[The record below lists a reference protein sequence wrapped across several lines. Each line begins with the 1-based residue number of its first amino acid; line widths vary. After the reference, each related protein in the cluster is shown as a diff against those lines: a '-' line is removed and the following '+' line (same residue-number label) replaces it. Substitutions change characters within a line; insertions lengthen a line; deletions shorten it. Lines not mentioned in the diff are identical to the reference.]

1 MSMRFILFVL
11 CSAML
16 VVACGGGNSSNP
28 GNTNNTGNTGPGGTT
43 TTLNVSG
50 NTFAVLSGEQVGN
63 QIEDNAVLSKSL
75 TFNQPSSDLQIER
88 ATISRDKSTNTLNY
102 MAIEVTNIS
111 QQLLCGITFGD
122 MAYEMTGMDGV
133 PVTVYQ
139 TTGAVMGSIG
149 EQADGTR
156 VSGCLAPGQ
165 TGFVLDGFPQVNTF
179 TYDNVSSVVISNVTV
194 VVADHIAPIT
204 VMPLSYAITGTSAT
218 GSVIVNVSVQNK
230 SGASET
236 VNALASRYLLL
247 DANGAPLTWG
257 YIINDPT
264 TDPLT
269 YNMTSGETVQMPG
282 AIFFAGS
289 AAKMLVML
297 DVK

>member
-1 MSMRFILFVL
+1 
-11 CSAML
+11 ML

>member
-1 MSMRFILFVL
+1 MSTRFIFFVVF
-11 CSAML
+11 SSML
-16 VVACGGGNSSNP
+16 VVACGGGNTSNP
-28 GNTNNTGNTGPGGTT
+28 GNPNNNGNTGPGGTP
-43 TTLNVSG
+43 TTLNVNG
-50 NTFAVLSGEQVGN
+50 NTLAILSGTQVGN
-63 QIEDNAVLSKSL
+63 QSEDNAVLSKSL
-75 TFNQPSSDLQIER
+75 AFNQPSSDLQIER
-88 ATISRDKSTNTLNY
+88 ATISRDKSTDTINY
-102 MAIEVTNIS
+102 MAVEVTNIS
-111 QQLLCGITFGD
+111 QQLLCQITLGN
-122 MAYEMTGMDGV
+122 MSYQMTGTGGV

-139 TTGAVMGSIG
+139 TSETVMGDIG

-156 VSGCLAPGQ
+156 VSGCLTPGQ

-179 TYDNVSSVVISNVTV
+179 TYDNVSSVAISNVTV
-194 VVADHIAPIT
+194 VVADHIAPVT

-218 GSVIVNVSVQNK
+218 GNLIVNVSVQNQ

-247 DANGAPLTWG
+247 DATGAPLIWG
-257 YIINDPT
+257 YLMNDPA